1 MGYVF
6 WIKRFVVAAVAAFAI
21 LTLVELL
28 KGHDLAS
35 ALWFAFGWGVLAS
48 ALFTGTRIYRS
59 RKGQA
64 CAVCNDTP
72 EPKP

>member
-1 MGYVF
+1 
-6 WIKRFVVAAVAAFAI
+6 
-21 LTLVELL
+21 
-28 KGHDLAS
+28 
-35 ALWFAFGWGVLAS
+35 LWFAFGWGVLAS